1 MGRVNA
7 LDEELILVEMELRE
21 LQMKQDPMGG
31 GQVLILEERDGSREF
46 AIWIGPQEALALDLA
61 LHGQTTPRPLT
72 HDLLFN
78 VIDGLGGELQRVFVD
93 SISDQTFYGKLVIRT
108 AAGTEELIDT
118 RPSDAMVLA
127 MKGNTPIFVAEKVL
141 DEVQNEEEF

>member
-1 MGRVNA
+1 M
-7 LDEELILVEMELRE
+7 DEELILVEMELRE

-46 AIWIGPQEALALDLA
+46 AIWIGPQEALALDLV

-78 VIDGLGGELQRVFVD
+78 VIDGLGGELQH
-93 SISDQTFYGKLVIRT
+93 SD
-108 AAGTEELIDT
+108 DT
-118 RPSDAMVLA
+118 PGS
-127 MKGNTPIFVAEKVL
+127 
-141 DEVQNEEEF
+141 VQDRGPRARLPWHKAWHK